1 MAETVSS
8 KNCGVGKSV
17 TGVVANEVVVDGI
30 TVIKAGATAVGRVT
44 SATKAN
50 LVGLPGSITVNF
62 ESVLAVNGATIPII
76 NGDISADGTNNMV
89 VAIILGLLC
98 ILGFLMPGGEAV
110 IGSGATIQAFTIGE
124 VQVN

>member
-8 KNCGVGKSV
+8 KNCGIGKSV
-17 TGVVANEVVVDGI
+17 TGVVANDVVVDGV

-44 SATKAN
+44 NATKAN
-50 LVGLPGSITVNF
+50 LVGLPGSLTVNF
-62 ESVLAVNGATIPII
+62 ESVLAVNGATVPLM

-89 VAIILGLLC
+89 VAIVLGLLC
-98 ILGFLMPGGEAV
+98 ILGFLIPGGDAV
-110 IGSGATIQAFTIGE
+110 IGSGSTIQALTIGE